1 MPVTGPLSPAAVAP
15 SQSVVVS
22 APGKLILMG
31 EHAAVYGHP
40 ALVAA
45 VDLRLTV
52 NLEATSSDVVDL
64 DLPQLDHHGTTA
76 WKTIHQLTSQAR
88 HDWERR
94 FSALPSGPN
103 MPSLPKVEP
112 RVAQSRLGVTPAQ
125 LVLLTLGE
133 ASHRLGEDS
142 PDGVRLRI
150 DSALPVG
157 SGFGSSAALAVGVAA
172 AYLTLRGV
180 ALEPSQLL
188 DISLDVER
196 RQHGTPS
203 GIDNAAVL
211 LGGLLWAERDADN
224 RLDCSPLE
232 SSSPLLDRLRVFH
245 SGAPSESTGEVVA
258 AVRRRRE
265 RDRTGIDLLLAEI
278 ESCTR
283 ELRQDLETN
292 ALPRRTVSLI
302 RRCQAALEG
311 LGVVPA
317 PTQQL
322 IRRIE
327 TEGGAAKIS
336 GAGSLSGEG
345 AGSILVYHPDV
356 SSINR
361 WSFLRSWTPLPVR
374 FPAPGLRIQSA

>member
-1 MPVTGPLSPAAVAP
+1 M
-15 SQSVVVS
+15 VVS

-52 NLEATSSDVVDL
+52 TLAATTSEAVEL
-64 DLPQLDHHGTTA
+64 DLPQLDHRGTTPWEA
-76 WKTIHQLTSQAR
+76 IRQLTLQAR
-88 HDWERR
+88 RTWENR
-94 FSALPSGPN
+94 FSDPRSNPIAASGDPALQ
-103 MPSLPKVEP
+103 
-112 RVAQSRLGVTPAQ
+112 ARLGVTPAQ

-133 ASHRLGEDS
+133 TSNSLGEDF
-142 PDGVRLRI
+142 PKGVRLRV

-172 AYLTLRGV
+172 AYLALRGV
-180 ALEPSQLL
+180 ALEPSRIL

-211 LGGLLWAERDADN
+211 LGGLLWAERDAAN
-224 RLDCSPLE
+224 RLECRPLE
-232 SSSPLLDRLRVFH
+232 SSSPLLDRVRVFH
-245 SGAPSESTGEVVA
+245 SGAPSESTGEVVE

-265 RDRTGIDLLLAEI
+265 RDTTGVDQLLEEI

-283 ELRQDLETN
+283 ELRQDLETST
-292 ALPRRTVSLI
+292 LPERTVSLI
-302 RRCQAALEG
+302 RRCQGALEG
-311 LGVVPA
+311 LGVVPT

-327 TEGGAAKIS
+327 AEGGAAKIS
-336 GAGSLSGEG
+336 GAGSLTGEG
-345 AGSILVYHPDV
+345 AGSILVYHPEV
-356 SSINR
+356 SNIDR

-374 FPAPGLRIQSA
+374 FPAPGLLVQST